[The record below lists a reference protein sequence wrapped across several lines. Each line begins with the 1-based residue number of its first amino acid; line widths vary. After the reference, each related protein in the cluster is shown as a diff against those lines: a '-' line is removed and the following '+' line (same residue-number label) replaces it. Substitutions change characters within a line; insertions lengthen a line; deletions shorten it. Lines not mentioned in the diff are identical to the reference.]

1 MSLQHTPRMPLWR
14 SLIRVGLFILI
25 LGLGVIATLIV
36 GEVEGLAR
44 ADLSNAPVRAI
55 TPGQESGVMYTTL
68 ADETRP
74 GIYRSEDNGRTWQ
87 LAGSGPGVSL
97 NTLAVHPAN
106 KAVLY
111 AGAPGGPVATSNNL
125 WRSNDG
131 GQTWHKFFLSLPGN
145 VDGLIPAVTALAV
158 DPNQP
163 ESLYV
168 GTDGQGVYHFN
179 VGREGYGYELVGGV
193 SMVDAQVTSLV
204 VGADSRIYALTPE
217 GIFINRDDEA
227 WEKLD
232 TLPDYPVSVATAP
245 TDPQLIY
252 AGSASSGAYRSTDG
266 GHTWTNIAEGL
277 GLIPGAALRVT
288 ALTVDKGDARHVAAA
303 TAYGIG
309 KRLAGGGIYESK
321 NGGDSWTQLGET
333 DELVNEL
340 IFSDGTVHAVIG
352 KGLVRYGTPDKA
364 VPTLPFGLD
373 SLVQL
378 SGLQLFMLALT
389 TGLGG
394 LALISQKKWG

>member
-1 MSLQHTPRMPLWR
+1 MRHQQTSRMPLWR
-14 SLIRVGLFILI
+14 SLIRVGLFLLI
-25 LGLGVIATLIV
+25 LCLGVVATLVV
-36 GEVEGLAR
+36 GEVESLAR
-44 ADLSNAPVRAI
+44 ADLSSAPVRAI
-55 TPGQESGVMYTTL
+55 APGQEHGVLYATL

-87 LAGSGPGVSL
+87 LTGPGMSL
-97 NTLAVHPAN
+97 NALAVHPGN

-158 DPNQP
+158 DRSQP

-168 GTDGQGVYHFN
+168 GTDGQGVYQFN
-179 VGREGYGYELVGGV
+179 VGRDGYGYELVGGV
-193 SMVDAQVTSLV
+193 SMVDAHVTNLAI
-204 VGADSRIYALTPE
+204 GPDSRIYALTPE
-217 GIFINRDDEA
+217 GIFINQDNES
-227 WEKLD
+227 WKKLD
-232 TLPDYPVSVATAP
+232 TLPDYPVSVAVAP
-245 TDPQLIY
+245 TDPLLIY

-266 GHTWTNIAEGL
+266 GRTWTNLAEGL

-288 ALTVDKGDARHVAAA
+288 ALTVDEADAQHVAAA

-333 DELVNEL
+333 EELVNEL
-340 IFSDGTVHAVIG
+340 IFSDGAIQAVTA
-352 KGLVRYGTPDKA
+352 KGLIRYGTPDTA
-364 VPTLPFGLD
+364 EPGLPFGLD
-373 SLVQL
+373 SLIQL

-389 TGLGG
+389 TGIGG

>member
-1 MSLQHTPRMPLWR
+1 MRLRQRPGMPLW
-14 SLIRVGLFILI
+14 SSIIRVGLFILI
-25 LGLGVIATLIV
+25 LGLGVVATLVV
-36 GEVEGLAR
+36 GEVESLAR
-44 ADLSNAPVRAI
+44 ADLSSVPVRAV
-55 TPGQESGVMYTTL
+55 TPGQERGVLYATL

-87 LAGSGPGVSL
+87 LASSGPGVSL
-97 NTLAVHPAN
+97 NALAVHPGN

-158 DPNQP
+158 DRSQP

-168 GTDGQGVYHFN
+168 GTDGQGVYQFN
-179 VGREGYGYELVGGV
+179 VGRDGYGYELVGGV
-193 SMVDAQVTSLV
+193 SMVDAHVTNLAI
-204 VGADSRIYALTPE
+204 GPDSRIYALTPA
-217 GIFINRDDEA
+217 GIFINRDNES

-232 TLPDYPVSVATAP
+232 TLPDYPVSVAVAP

-266 GHTWTNIAEGL
+266 GRTWTNIAEGL

-288 ALTVDKGDARHVAAA
+288 ALTVDESDAQHVAAA

-309 KRLAGGGIYESK
+309 KQIAGGSIYESRD
-321 NGGDSWTQLGET
+321 GGDSWTQLGET
-333 DELVNEL
+333 EELVNEL
-340 IFSDGTVHAVIG
+340 IFSDGAIHAVTA
-352 KGLVRYGTPDKA
+352 KGLIRYGTPDTTE
-364 VPTLPFGLD
+364 PGLPFGLD
-373 SLVQL
+373 SLIQL

>member
-1 MSLQHTPRMPLWR
+1 MRHQQTSRMPLWR
-14 SLIRVGLFILI
+14 SLIRVGLFLLI
-25 LGLGVIATLIV
+25 LCLGVVATLVV
-36 GEVEGLAR
+36 GEVESLAR
-44 ADLSNAPVRAI
+44 ADLSSAPVRAI
-55 TPGQESGVMYTTL
+55 APGQEHGVLYATL

-87 LAGSGPGVSL
+87 LTGPGPGMSL
-97 NTLAVHPAN
+97 NALAVHPGN

-111 AGAPGGPVATSNNL
+111 AGAPGGLVATSNNL

-158 DPNQP
+158 DRSQP

-168 GTDGQGVYHFN
+168 GTDGQGVYQFN
-179 VGREGYGYELVGGV
+179 VGRDGYGYELVGGV
-193 SMVDAQVTSLV
+193 SMVDAHVTNLAI
-204 VGADSRIYALTPE
+204 GPDSRIYALTPE
-217 GIFINRDDEA
+217 GIFINQDNES
-227 WEKLD
+227 WKKLD
-232 TLPDYPVSVATAP
+232 ALPDYPVSVAVAP
-245 TDPQLIY
+245 TDPLLIY

-266 GHTWTNIAEGL
+266 GRTWTNLAEGL

-288 ALTVDKGDARHVAAA
+288 ALTVDEADAQHVAAA

-333 DELVNEL
+333 EELVNEL
-340 IFSDGTVHAVIG
+340 IFSDGAIQAVTA
-352 KGLVRYGTPDKA
+352 KGLIRYGTPDTA
-364 VPTLPFGLD
+364 EPGLPFGLD
-373 SLVQL
+373 SLIQL

-389 TGLGG
+389 TGIGG
-394 LALISQKKWG
+394 LALVSQKKWG